1 MSELIKALGRFVARD
16 LIYVIGGTT
25 VILSFLYLFNCF
37 SSDELPL
44 AYSLFGAG
52 LAYVVGY
59 AIQDLC
65 CLVGLVTM
73 ADYFEPNRFVKW
85 LYRRFTREDWCSIER
100 FDTYGAHLAIYTR
113 ETETADLAIFERV
126 VSLRQVGATMGPCSL
141 VSAVFLFVRVY
152 SSCQAYWRCF
162 DFWLAGFAVVLG
174 IGLVCLSWLKGVQQ
188 VKWLHVLQDARWNR
202 RDDA

>member
-25 VILSFLYLFNCF
+25 VILSFLYLFNCL

-73 ADYFEPNRFVKW
+73 ADYFEPNCFVKR
-85 LYRRFTREDWCSIER
+85 LYRRFTREDWCPIER
-100 FDTYGAHLAIYTR
+100 FDTHGLTLQSILVRQKQRTSLFLSEWSPSGKLVPPWGHAHWFPQSFCSCGSTVLAKPIGAAWISGLRGLQRPLGLAWC
-113 ETETADLAIFERV
+113 A
-126 VSLRQVGATMGPCSL
+126 
-141 VSAVFLFVRVY
+141 
-152 SSCQAYWRCF
+152 
-162 DFWLAGFAVVLG
+162 
-174 IGLVCLSWLKGVQQ
+174 
-188 VKWLHVLQDARWNR
+188 
-202 RDDA
+202 